1 MIRLIREVWFNFKE
15 YIVLV
20 LLLVISLITLTLNEH
35 SATKKIR
42 TFAFGSFSIVSG
54 IIHNYFNVSDIK
66 GENEKLRLRNAE
78 LMMEISQLREYG
90 ILNNQL
96 KGLLALKDSIKYKF
110 TPSTIISKSYA
121 TAQSTFTINRGK
133 KDNIEI
139 GMPVLNGNG
148 LIGIIYSVAED
159 YSIVRNLF
167 NSNLRV
173 IVKDERSRF
182 QGILRWNGNYLT
194 VTNLPKTADISVG
207 DRIVTSEL
215 SSIIS
220 IPIPVG
226 IVKEVLNP
234 ERGYFND
241 LIIEP
246 LADLYSIEYV
256 FVLSLTTAKIK
267 NEIELN
273 FFKNP

>member
-54 IIHNYFNVSDIK
+54 VIHNYFNISDLK
-66 GENEKLRLRNAE
+66 DENEKLRIRNAE

-96 KGLLALKDSIKYKF
+96 KGLLSLKDSIKYRF
-110 TPSTIISKSYA
+110 TPSTIISKSY
-121 TAQSTFTINRGK
+121 TTSQSTFTINRGK

-246 LADLYSIEYV
+246 LADLYSVEYV